1 MSEQKDNAEPSGA
14 SAGSQRDTP
23 LFSERRK
30 MADAAFEWCRKN
42 NASDRAIENIV
53 AALFSLGLVVK
64 RPTLTDAER
73 EAITWAINK
82 TAQVYDDPEGG
93 PIKRE
98 AMRGLLQRTK

>member
-1 MSEQKDNAEPSGA
+1 MNTDNTNRDAEPSPA

-73 EAITWAINK
+73 EAIWFFAAIDSNYSTLGK
-82 TAQVYDDPEGG
+82 HAATL
-93 PIKRE
+93 RN
-98 AMRGLLQRTK
+98 LLERLT